1 MKRLAAA
8 VAMVVASAS
17 MASASGMSIF
27 TAPDKTYTNTVDT
40 PCIFYGPGNSGCN
53 KDPSG
58 WLTPAGPTNG
68 SFNPL
73 TQTYAGTDYTEWN
86 SVVGSTFVLGFD
98 VNDTSTPQTL
108 AQMRIEYFSAGNALL
123 GADEFAPATLTPSNA
138 NGTGWAD
145 YVLSLGCSGT
155 TVGSGLT
162 ETCVPSSPNGPTY
175 TPFVAPANTAKI
187 VFSFALT
194 GGNDGSDKIFAIP
207 VAGGVPTQNC
217 TIPGSCDPDLGTAV
231 PEPSSMMLLGSGLV
245 FWAGAARRRFRK

>member
-27 TAPDKTYTNTVDT
+27 TAPDKTYANTVDT

-145 YVLSLGCSGT
+145 YVQSRW
-155 TVGSGLT
+155 
-162 ETCVPSSPNGPTY
+162 
-175 TPFVAPANTAKI
+175 AAQARRW
-187 VFSFALT
+187 
-194 GGNDGSDKIFAIP
+194 
-207 VAGGVPTQNC
+207 GV
-217 TIPGSCDPDLGTAV
+217 DLPKRACQ
-231 PEPSSMMLLGSGLV
+231 
-245 FWAGAARRRFRK
+245 AARMARPTHRSWPRLTQQRSCLVSPSRGGTMGRIKSSLSRSLEASQRRIARSPARVIRTWVRRSRSLLP